1 LDIGEEK
8 MSRHVVE
15 VTRLIRVGPKKIHKN
30 LGGGKLG
37 LYQIRSAKNVVKDKR
52 LLDIISCMASQ
63 LAGKKYSS
71 LGEVQ
76 KAFKDARQGPCKL

>member
-15 VTRLIRVGPKKIHKN
+15 VTRLIRVGPKKIHKD

-37 LYQIRSAKNVVKDKR
+37 LYQIRSAKNVVKSPR
-52 LLDIISCMASQ
+52 LLNILSCMASQ
-63 LAGKKYSS
+63 LSGKKYSN